1 MQENRYFAY
10 FLVWVVV
17 RFSGISR
24 RGNNRRGETVSAE
37 EHNMCTMMMMRMR
50 MIMIMIMI
58 KIKIKSQHGCDRVRL
73 SEGKSTPALVQCCFA
88 GYLAPELLPG
98 STLPVAFQPARA
110 GVSVCA
116 GWISSSARFT
126 RKKEKKSRLCQHK
139 NIHGA
144 FKKIYTYIIVII
156 YAHERVIIRFWSRC
170 GHMKTPSRVSIRA
183 SLIPATLLLCD
194 YVPCLRTKCSD
205 ATRLRSGS

>member
-1 MQENRYFAY
+1 M
-10 FLVWVVV
+10 
-17 RFSGISR
+17 
-24 RGNNRRGETVSAE
+24 SAE
-37 EHNMCTMMMMRMR
+37 EHNMCTMMMMM
-50 MIMIMIMI
+50 MTMTIIIMIMI

-88 GYLAPELLPG
+88 VSLAPELLPG

-126 RKKEKKSRLCQHK
+126 RKKEKNRVYAGTKTSTVHL
-139 NIHGA
+139 
-144 FKKIYTYIIVII
+144 KKKYTYIIVII

-183 SLIPATLLLCD
+183 SVIPATLVLCG
-194 YVPCLRTKCSD
+194 LR
-205 ATRLRSGS
+205 AVFAYEVQRRHQVAFR

>member
-1 MQENRYFAY
+1 MQENRYFAH
-10 FLVWVVV
+10 FLVWVVL

-37 EHNMCTMMMMRMR
+37 EHNMCTMMMIM
-50 MIMIMIMI
+50 MIIMMKI

-88 GYLAPELLPG
+88 VSLAPELLPG

-144 FKKIYTYIIVII
+144 FKNK
-156 YAHERVIIRFWSRC
+156 
-170 GHMKTPSRVSIRA
+170 
-183 SLIPATLLLCD
+183 
-194 YVPCLRTKCSD
+194 
-205 ATRLRSGS
+205 